1 MSHQIYTTPAVVL
14 GVREAS
20 EATRTLTLYTRDHG
34 LVNATAQGL
43 RELKSKLR
51 YNLQLFSWPE
61 VSLVRGREV
70 WRVVHVE
77 AGELAAHRE
86 AVRLQLVARV
96 AQLVLRLVA
105 GEVAQPDFFEEFK
118 SGAHF
123 LERPFLTEAELVNF
137 ELIWVARL
145 LRRLGY
151 VEERP
156 ELAILFAFDDWLD
169 APLGLSVEEQQLSL
183 DIINQALHHSHL

>member
-1 MSHQIYTTPAVVL
+1 
-14 GVREAS
+14 
-20 EATRTLTLYTRDHG
+20 
-34 LVNATAQGL
+34 
-43 RELKSKLR
+43 
-51 YNLQLFSWPE
+51 
-61 VSLVRGREV
+61 
-70 WRVVHVE
+70 VVHVE

-137 ELIWVARL
+137 ELIWVVRL